1 MILQSTERAKQA
13 KIKSMW
19 KKTPKND
26 DKTLAPTKEISHA
39 VEKRISTIMKEVKGA
54 FTLLHRY
61 PKLVTF
67 YGSTRT
73 PEGSLY
79 YEAARRIAHRIANEL
94 GYAVITGGGPGIM
107 EAANRGAFEAG
118 GESIGMQI
126 VLPQAQILNKFLTD
140 HMTFYFLFVRRLS
153 LSFSAETYIFFP
165 GGYGTLDEFFE
176 VIELIQ
182 TKKIHPVPVILYGK
196 EYWEP
201 LDTFIKN
208 HLLGKFKMIDQEDCE
223 TYKIVE
229 NEEEIL
235 SIIKNAPLRKE

>member
-1 MILQSTERAKQA
+1 
-13 KIKSMW
+13 MW
-19 KKTPKND
+19 KRNPKNND
-26 DKTLAPTKEISHA
+26 AIEPVKEVSHA
-39 VEKRISTIMKEVKGA
+39 VEKRISTIMKEVKDA

-73 PEGSLY
+73 LEGSTY

-107 EAANRGAFEAG
+107 EAANRGAYEAG
-118 GESIGMQI
+118 GESVGMQI
-126 VLPQAQILNKFLTD
+126 ILPHAQILNKFLTD

-196 EYWEP
+196 EYWGP
-201 LDTFIKN
+201 LDSFFIKE
-208 HLLGKFKMIDQEDCE
+208 HLLEEFKMIDPEDLSIYRIIE
-223 TYKIVE
+223 DE
-229 NEEEIL
+229 DEIL
-235 SIIKNAPLRKE
+235 SIIKKAPLRKE

>member
-1 MILQSTERAKQA
+1 MT
-13 KIKSMW
+13 MW
-19 KKTPKND
+19 KKISKNEP
-26 DKTLAPTKEISHA
+26 LAEPTKEISHA
-39 VEKRISTIMKEVKGA
+39 AEKRIATITKEVRNA

-61 PKLVTF
+61 PRLVTF
-67 YGSTRT
+67 FGSTRIE
-73 PEGSLY
+73 EGTKY
-79 YEAARRIAHRIANEL
+79 YEAARHLAHRVADEL

-107 EAANRGAFEAG
+107 EAANRGAYEAG

-126 VLPQAQILNKFLTD
+126 VLPHAQILNKFLTD
-140 HMTFYFLFVRRLS
+140 HLTFYFLFVRRLS

-182 TKKIHPVPVILYGK
+182 TKKINPVPVILYGK

-201 LDTFIKN
+201 LDAFIKE
-208 HLLGKFKMIDQEDCE
+208 HLLDKFKMIDAEDRE
-223 TYKIVE
+223 IYKITE
-229 NEEEIL
+229 DEEEIL